1 MLPTKPTTIEIDVQ
15 KLDDVLRRVE
25 ANELTEDDCQ
35 TIRTL
40 LASYVHLTE
49 LLKDKNTSLARLR
62 KLLFGASTEKTAA
75 VLGGGKDAQPP
86 SAGATAT
93 PMAHEECAEESSV
106 KTSRPGH
113 GRNGADAYAGAEK
126 VVVPH
131 ESLQPGDPCPKCE
144 RGTVYETGRPG
155 VLVRLVGQAPIQAK
169 IYELQKLRCNLC
181 GVVFTAQPPEGVGTE
196 KYGATAGSMIGLL
209 KYGSGMPFNRLE
221 GLQGDLG
228 IPLPASTQWDIIHAK
243 AEKITPALEELIR
256 QAAQG
261 EVLHND
267 DTTVKILEFM
277 GARAKEQVL
286 AEDAAEDSA
295 EKETSDRRGMF
306 TSGIVSTKEG
316 RKIALFFSGRKHAGE
331 NLADVLAERS
341 QSLAAP
347 IQMCDALTRNLPAEL
362 ETIVAHCLAHGRRR
376 FVEVA
381 DHFPEQCRYVL
392 ESLAVIYRNDAI
404 AHQRKLSP
412 SGRRHFHQME
422 SGPVMEELRAW
433 LGRQLEDRLAEPN
446 SSLGVAIS
454 YMLKHWE
461 KLTLF
466 LRVPGAPLDNNVCER
481 ALKRAILHRKN
492 ALFYKTCRGAHVG
505 DLFMSLIHT
514 CQLCRVKPFDYLTE
528 LERHAADLCAN
539 PERWMPWNYRETL
552 ESKGVGHV
560 HTPPE
565 KSRQDDRHCQNAA
578 QGVGETEQSRP
589 D

>member
-1 MLPTKPTTIEIDVQ
+1 MMVPTKPTTIEIDVQ
-15 KLDDVLRRVE
+15 KLEDVLRRVE

-75 VLGGGKDAQPP
+75 VIGGGKDVQPP

-93 PMAHEECAEESSV
+93 PTAEEQCAEEIAV
-106 KTSRPGH
+106 KTPRPGH

-131 ESLQPGDPCPKCE
+131 ESLQPGDLCPKCE

-196 KYGATAGSMIGLL
+196 KYDATAGSMIGLL

-243 AEKITPALEELIR
+243 AEKITPAFEELIR

-286 AEDAAEDSA
+286 AEDAA

-381 DHFPEQCRYVL
+381 DRFPEQCRYVL
-392 ESLAVIYRNDAI
+392 ESLAVVYRNDAI

-422 SGPVMEELRAW
+422 SGPVMEELRVW

-514 CQLCRVKPFDYLTE
+514 CQFCRANPFDYLTE
-528 LERHAADLCAN
+528 LERHAAELSAN

-552 ESKGVGHV
+552 HGTVA
-560 HTPPE
+560 PF
-565 KSRQDDRHCQNAA
+565 AA
-578 QGVGETEQSRP
+578 C
-589 D
+589 